1 MGVFKTIVSLEA
13 FQYSLFTFPPKTY
26 TVSTTNS
33 SGAVIS
39 NKMFDTSVVE
49 LIQSPA
55 LPTRS
60 VKQI

>member
-1 MGVFKTIVSLEA
+1 MGVFKTIESLEA
-13 FQYSLFTFPPKTY
+13 FQYPLFTFPPKTY
-26 TVSTTNS
+26 TVSTPNS

-39 NKMFDTSVVE
+39 NKMFDSSVVE
-49 LIQSPA
+49 LIKSQA